1 MGRPERARGA
11 LAAQL
16 GVEALPEPRHPPSP
30 PLTRLRLS
38 FLRLPVGPERDRW
51 LFSVAFVLTGPTE
64 SAQDVAR
71 VTTSEAEALRG
82 LSLWPRW
89 QALRAGHRRPP
100 VSVALLW
107 AAERVLC
114 VRRCGGRWQAGPRAP
129 QSSPHADA
137 SCRSVRPLKDNEL
150 REKRGKVLF
159 SFGPGF

>member
-38 FLRLPVGPERDRW
+38 FFTLPVGPERDRW
-51 LFSVAFVLTGPTE
+51 LLSVAFVLTGPAE

-82 LSLWPRW
+82 LSLWPRR
-89 QALRAGHRRPP
+89 QALRAGRRRPP

-107 AAERVLC
+107 APERVLC
-114 VRRCGGRWQAGPRAP
+114 VRRCGVGEGRAGAGGRRGPELPRAHRTLTP
-129 QSSPHADA
+129 AVGL
-137 SCRSVRPLKDNEL
+137 SVP
-150 REKRGKVLF
+150 
-159 SFGPGF
+159 